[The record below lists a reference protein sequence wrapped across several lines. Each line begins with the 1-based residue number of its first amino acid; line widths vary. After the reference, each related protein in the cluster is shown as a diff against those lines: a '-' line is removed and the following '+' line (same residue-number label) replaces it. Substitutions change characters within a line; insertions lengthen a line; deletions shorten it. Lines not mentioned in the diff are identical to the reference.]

1 MKIFKVVFRILF
13 IISVP
18 LFLFSLGIGVAVNS
32 RWFYDAGFNKYDIS
46 QVTGITPTELDKA
59 AAGLISYFNNGDEY
73 INVRIIRDG
82 QPYKLYSED
91 EKQIQHLKD
100 VKALFR
106 LDYKILLGSLLFVL
120 VYVIALIWRKK
131 IRYLAWGMVGGGIIT
146 LLLMLALGVGI
157 LTGFDQLFWDFHLIS
172 FSNDFWLLD
181 PAQDVLIM
189 MFPDGFWFDVVVYV
203 AVLTA
208 VLAIAVGGAGWWM
221 AGRTQI
227 SDLNNQ
233 NHN

>member
-1 MKIFKVVFRILF
+1 MWL
-13 IISVP
+13 SH
-18 LFLFSLGIGVAVNS
+18 S
-32 RWFYDAGFNKYDIS
+32 RWFYNAGFNRYDIS
-46 QVTGITPTELDKA
+46 RVTGITPAELDKA
-59 AAGLISYFNNGDEY
+59 AVGLISYFNNGDKY

-106 LDYKILLGSLLFVL
+106 LDYKVLLGSLLFAL
-120 VYVIALIWRKK
+120 IYVIALVWRKK
-131 IRYLAWGMVGGGIIT
+131 IRYLAWGMIGGGIIT

-157 LTGFDQLFWDFHLIS
+157 ITGFDQLFWDFHLIS

-189 MFPDGFWFDVVVYV
+189 MFPDGFWFDVIVYV

-227 SDLNNQ
+227 SDLKNQ